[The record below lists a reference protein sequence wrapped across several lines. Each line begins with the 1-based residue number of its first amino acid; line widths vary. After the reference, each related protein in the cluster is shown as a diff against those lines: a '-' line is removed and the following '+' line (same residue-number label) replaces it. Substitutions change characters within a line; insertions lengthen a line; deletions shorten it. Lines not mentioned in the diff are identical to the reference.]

1 MNRMCFTCQR
11 WRDTGNIC
19 SFRRENV
26 LISALALLWLVP
38 SYFEDPKRLGL
49 PTKDSFTGAWGLFV
63 ADEVLSKPVGAIL
76 KLYRSELVQRTVAKN
91 MAEQEDPQP
100 TVLVRPPALSEV
112 KCLHLL
118 LLYKGYDDVEA
129 PKIQFVSW
137 VLALPRRKRRP
148 FISPAVDDDKPETC
162 GKCTW

>member
-1 MNRMCFTCQR
+1 M
-11 WRDTGNIC
+11 
-19 SFRRENV
+19 
-26 LISALALLWLVP
+26 
-38 SYFEDPKRLGL
+38 
-49 PTKDSFTGAWGLFV
+49 
-63 ADEVLSKPVGAIL
+63 

-162 GKCTW
+162 GKCT